1 MAFRHHEF
9 AGVVA
14 ARIGRQVERVVAD
27 AVRQRLA
34 IDGEATIGLAVGAGD
49 AVLAELVRIAG
60 DVLVDRNHRRRKLH
74 PLYRHT
80 VDDEMAVDHLDRVA
94 GQADD
99 PLDPVFARMVRRAE
113 HDHVAARRLA
123 DLHDARVQHRQAQ
136 PVAPLVD
143 EDEVAL
149 DQRRHHGIRR
159 DAERLVQEGAQRQHD
174 DDHREEGA
182 RVVDQQR
189 LADDAAGPALRREPP
204 AVEAPDGA
212 GDRGQDHQHECEIED
227 HQ

>member
-1 MAFRHHEF
+1 MPGRDLPLPLH
-9 AGVVA
+9 AGPGRVQHQAVVLA
-14 ARIGRQVERVVAD
+14 VEPLLAHLGERILLALGARIQ
-27 AVRQRLA
+27 LA
-34 IDGEATIGLAVGAGD
+34 RDDLRRISVDPDLRSGD
-49 AVLAELVRIAG
+49 A
-60 DVLVDRNHRRRKLH
+60 H
-74 PLYRHT
+74 
-80 VDDEMAVDHLDRVA
+80 RVA
-94 GQADD
+94 RQADQA
-99 PLDPVFARMVRRAE
+99 LDEHDRRLRRLAE